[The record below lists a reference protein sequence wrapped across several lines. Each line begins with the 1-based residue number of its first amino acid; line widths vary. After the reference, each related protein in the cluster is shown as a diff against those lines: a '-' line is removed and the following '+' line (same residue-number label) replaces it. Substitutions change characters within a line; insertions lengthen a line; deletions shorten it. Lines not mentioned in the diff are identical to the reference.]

1 MVELP
6 FGDFDGWRGA
16 VVSYPGDQQSYGPGP
31 QGGGYP
37 PQQGS
42 QSGYPG
48 QSQDGYPDQAQ
59 GGYPQQGYPQ
69 QDGPQYGNAQHDA
82 PRYGGQQQAP
92 QGGGPP
98 RKSKGWI
105 VILALVV
112 LLVVVVLAIF
122 AVLSR
127 GGVIQGGPFAKGVPS
142 VPQPSELPATAGGLY
157 RLDDKAPATFKA
169 AGAKYDWTVAKYYAA
184 KPQNQLDGKTP
195 VYVATVYGPL
205 GDAKD
210 ALATRNN
217 VTPVGSGLC
226 ADGNP
231 SVEIRV
237 CAVQRGSVVAT
248 VTENLK
254 PTGRTASDD
263 ELIAYAAALAN
274 ALS

>member
-1 MVELP
+1 M
-6 FGDFDGWRGA
+6 GATRRSRDTRSRGIRGRARA
-16 VVSYPGDQQSYGPGP
+16 VTRIRRKAATRSR
-31 QGGGYP
+31 
-37 PQQGS
+37 
-42 QSGYPG
+42 
-48 QSQDGYPDQAQ
+48 
-59 GGYPQQGYPQ
+59 YPQ
-69 QDGPQYGNAQHDA
+69 QDAPQYGNAQHDA
-82 PRYGGQQQAP
+82 PQYGGPQYDAP
-92 QGGGPP
+92 QYGGLQQGPQYGGPP

-105 VILALVV
+105 IILALVV

-142 VPQPSELPATAGGLY
+142 VPPPSELPATAGGLY
-157 RLDDKAPATFKA
+157 RLDDKEPATFRA
-169 AGAKYDWTVAKYYAA
+169 AGAKYDWTVAKYYAT
-184 KPQNQLDGKTP
+184 KPQNQVDGKTP
-195 VYVATVYGPL
+195 VYIVTVYGPL

-226 ADGNP
+226 ADGSP
-231 SVEIRV
+231 SVGIRV

-248 VTENLK
+248 VTENIK

>member
-1 MVELP
+1 M
-6 FGDFDGWRGA
+6 
-16 VVSYPGDQQSYGPGP
+16 SYPGDQQSYGPGP
-31 QGGGYP
+31 ERGGYP
-37 PQQGS
+37 PQQGYP

-48 QSQDGYPDQAQ
+48 QSQGGYPDQAQ

-69 QDGPQYGNAQHDA
+69 QDAPQYGNAQHDA
-82 PRYGGQQQAP
+82 PAYGNPQHGAPQYGGQQQGP
-92 QGGGPP
+92 QGGRPP

-142 VPQPSELPATAGGLY
+142 VPPPSELPATAGGLY
-157 RLDDKAPATFKA
+157 RLDDKEPATFKA
-169 AGAKYDWTVAKYYAA
+169 AGAKYDWTVAKYYAT

-195 VYVATVYGPL
+195 VYVVTVYGPL
-205 GDAKD
+205 GDVKD
-210 ALATRNN
+210 VLATRNN

-226 ADGNP
+226 ADGSP
-231 SVEIRV
+231 SVGIRV